1 MDDWLTVILAAGKGQ
16 RMESSVPKVMH
27 TVCGKEIIRHV
38 VDNVNELHTGTII
51 LVVSPNDMPQIHEIV
66 DKDCIFVP
74 QNNPLGTGNALLQ
87 VKDNLS
93 QDKKHILVV
102 YGDNVLDDRNLIN
115 EVMKRHLDTQSYVTL
130 LTKILDNP
138 KGYGRIIKNDSS
150 DIIGIVEQKDLSID
164 QENIKEV
171 NGGIYCF
178 RIDWLRNNL
187 DKISQSEITNEF
199 YLTDL
204 VSIAYQ
210 QGHHI
215 DSYVDSSSIEI
226 RGSLSSQSL

>member
-1 MDDWLTVILAAGKGQ
+1 
-16 RMESSVPKVMH
+16 
-27 TVCGKEIIRHV
+27 
-38 VDNVNELHTGTII
+38 
-51 LVVSPNDMPQIHEIV
+51 
-66 DKDCIFVP
+66 
-74 QNNPLGTGNALLQ
+74 
-87 VKDNLS
+87 
-93 QDKKHILVV
+93 
-102 YGDNVLDDRNLIN
+102 
-115 EVMKRHLDTQSYVTL
+115 MKRHLDTQSYVTL

-226 RGSLSSQSL
+226 MGVNNKLELSILASTVSLITNPSNMEPVLCNKIGEVFG